1 MTVAKKT
8 AKKAEPSPPKKTAAD
23 VLREALAAKKAGG
36 GMSGPKPRAEL
47 GGGKVRKDAERIAG
61 KSRKVH

>member
-1 MTVAKKT
+1 VAVTKKTEKTPAKK
-8 AKKAEPSPPKKTAAD
+8 SAAD
-23 VLREALAAKKAGG
+23 VLREALAAKKAGSG
-36 GMSGPKPRAEL
+36 TAGPKPRAEL